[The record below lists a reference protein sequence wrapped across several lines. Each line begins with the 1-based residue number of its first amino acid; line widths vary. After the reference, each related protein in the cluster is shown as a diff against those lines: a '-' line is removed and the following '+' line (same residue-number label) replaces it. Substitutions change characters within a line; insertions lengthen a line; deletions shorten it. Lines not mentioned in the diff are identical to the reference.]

1 MGLRSELDDG
11 MREYN
16 KAMIHGGPYVFA
28 GCAVIMTGLVVLL
41 LVMGDGGAALRI
53 GAMFLGLAAFC
64 ALAIRLGAKNR
75 RKLLGDEHDPYERFS
90 RWPSRS

>member
-11 MREYN
+11 MGEYN
-16 KAMIHGGPYVFA
+16 KAMIHAGPYVFA
-28 GCAVIMTGLVVLL
+28 GCAVVMAGLVVLL
-41 LVMGDGGAALRI
+41 LVMGDGGAALRV
-53 GAMFLGLAAFC
+53 GAMALGLAAFF
-64 ALAIRLGAKNR
+64 ALVVRLGAKNR